1 MGTKYFEFKKKNI
14 HLNIVEGEKK
24 KICSPDEGLEPATLR
39 LKVWCST
46 DWANRARSERKG
58 TFSLLICKERIRN
71 TIEKYR
77 LVLMRSHSAI
87 FCLIAIVVYVVK
99 MHLMYY
105 LDDKGKRVYTL
116 KVSLRTD
123 QTFVKVLKDFFNV
136 ISISWVSYFLSTCVE
151 VTQIISLLYSQN
163 DSKTI
168 ILLWF
173 AEDRSFRPPDK
184 VCSSRCCHLFPFL

>member
-46 DWANRARSERKG
+46 DWANRARSEREG
-58 TFSLLICKERIRN
+58 NFSLLICKQRTRN

-116 KVSLRTD
+116 KVSLRAD
-123 QTFVKVLKDFFNV
+123 QTFVKVFKDFFNV
-136 ISISWVSYFLSTCVE
+136 ISIKCIQLSPR
-151 VTQIISLLYSQN
+151 
-163 DSKTI
+163 
-168 ILLWF
+168 
-173 AEDRSFRPPDK
+173 A
-184 VCSSRCCHLFPFL
+184 